1 MTSPLERFNE
11 SIEYVRE
18 AAAQEEFSQQVDAIL
33 KKIADEVAGHLNRH
47 PAKDLYVTIGE
58 VQKDELGLT
67 AVAFVGSNLTSRSN
81 HVGEASAGN
90 IEEKGFRERYW
101 PTGIPDIFVQ
111 RTDHGRMSALTA
123 TYALVGRKY
132 VVFNR

>member
-1 MTSPLERFNE
+1 MGRLEKFNE
-11 SIEYVRE
+11 MIAYVRE
-18 AAAQEEFSQQVDAIL
+18 AAAQEEFANQVDGIL
-33 KKIADEVAGHLNRH
+33 KKIANEVASHLNRS

-58 VQKDELGLT
+58 VRKDEFGLT
-67 AVAFVGSNLTSRSN
+67 AVAFVGSNLASGSN

-90 IEEKGFRERYW
+90 IEEKGFREQYW
-101 PTGIPDIFVQ
+101 PTRIPDIFVQ

-123 TYALVGRKY
+123 TYALIGRKY